1 MARPENEISPEVP
14 MEVAELAR
22 ELRALRRRSNLTY
35 KELASTSHYSA
46 AALSTA
52 ASGKTVPKW
61 EMVEAFVRGCGYS
74 GDMRTWRTI
83 HRNAVAR
90 VAGEEVRKSV
100 TQSAGADLVEIQQS
114 EPEDREKS
122 DGHALVRGRSRRGR
136 PVPDPTPI
144 SPPPD
149 GLLALV
155 QQFMEAHQDDELQ
168 RVTSPAVDRMHTALA
183 LCTTP
188 KDVLSVMRE
197 LVADRGLTIAD
208 LEKRSR
214 RSYPISGAT
223 FSHVLNGD
231 ELPTTEWLHI
241 FLMACGLEAERTL
254 IWHHTVTRIKIAN
267 LRHRQTPPPMP
278 KSPAAA
284 ERTLVTLR
292 TWFLLLLFLILGTVA
307 GAVVYISTTSLVNA
321 VMAGAAVTSS
331 CVPFTHFLGSRDS
344 D

>member
-1 MARPENEISPEVP
+1 MARPENEISPDVP

-52 ASGKTVPKW
+52 ASGKNVPKW
-61 EMVEAFVRGCGYS
+61 EMVEAFVRGCGYN
-74 GDMRTWRTI
+74 GDLRTWRTI
-83 HRNAVAR
+83 HRNALAR
-90 VAGEEVRKSV
+90 VAGEEARRNVNL
-100 TQSAGADLVEIQQS
+100 AGAEVLVIQQA
-114 EPEDREKS
+114 EPEDREKNE
-122 DGHALVRGRSRRGR
+122 GNALVRSRSRRAR
-136 PVPDPTPI
+136 AALDSSTPI
-144 SPPPD
+144 PAPPD

-155 QQFMEAHQDDELQ
+155 QQFMEAHQNDELQ
-168 RVTSPAVDRMHTALA
+168 RVTSPTVDRMHTALA

-197 LVADRGLTIAD
+197 LVADRGLTLRD

-241 FLMACGLEAERTL
+241 FLMACGLEEERTL

-278 KSPAAA
+278 ESPAAT

-292 TWFLLLLFLILGTVA
+292 TWLTVLICLFIGAVTGTLGYLNLESVPLAAAVGVSSAFAALPPLRFLI
-307 GAVVYISTTSLVNA
+307 SN
-321 VMAGAAVTSS
+321 
-331 CVPFTHFLGSRDS
+331 GSD
-344 D
+344 